1 MLIQFRFICLIP
13 CSSTEF
19 PRNNFEVASYCALYC
34 EFLAST
40 PVLYNLL
47 VVFYI
52 QHNLS
57 SVSKLTVVLNVIWFF
72 LQSKKVGEVERKTK
86 RKRKVRKCNMPFFS
100 FFHFFFQKLVWYV
113 WQQSAKN
120 NQYFI
125 FLLFP
130 YFHITVDSTDF
141 WYLSFHF
148 RRFNVLFPGQWE
160 IRIK

>member
-1 MLIQFRFICLIP
+1 MLVQFRFIWLIP

-19 PRNNFEVASYCALYC
+19 PRNNFEVESYCALYC

-57 SVSKLTVVLNVIWFF
+57 SVSKLTVVLKVIWFF

-86 RKRKVRKCNMPFFS
+86 RKRKARKCNMPFF
-100 FFHFFFQKLVWYV
+100 HFFIFFF
-113 WQQSAKN
+113 KN
-120 NQYFI
+120 LFDMYDSSQRRIINTSYF
-125 FLLFP
+125 FC
-130 YFHITVDSTDF
+130 FHISILLWIPQTSDIYRSSSVGLMFYSQDNGK
-141 WYLSFHF
+141 L
-148 RRFNVLFPGQWE
+148 E
-160 IRIK
+160 